1 MVEIPPIS
9 PIILAELRV
18 WSRNF
23 SFRKSFKN
31 VFTFSLSCLYKL
43 SEYYV
48 LQQISQIALWSPMTY
63 TVLWDPERAV
73 KNTMGLNKE
82 GNNKKHFYLVE
93 KKNLLLNGHDLTE
106 PICSYQD
113 YNIKP
118 V

>member
-1 MVEIPPIS
+1 
-9 PIILAELRV
+9 
-18 WSRNF
+18 
-23 SFRKSFKN
+23 
-31 VFTFSLSCLYKL
+31 
-43 SEYYV
+43 
-48 LQQISQIALWSPMTY
+48 MTY

-118 V
+118 VWGSDVNLHIPKYLQQRWGQQPGKFVDLV